1 MENFHGRIPFSLS
14 TSLIPLHYC
23 KVLLF
28 GLYKDKD
35 CLLNKLT
42 TPRSVVEDVMPIIW
56 RKLKCSICKNCLKRQ
71 VEENLLIYQ
80 GHDIYHDHENPHL
93 IFMSIKLIT
102 FPQSFD
108 RVLLYTGIR
117 QALDKGVALSG
128 SLQVIYCQAVT
139 VQTIILVKKWLPIFC
154 SNDNCWQIERKKTKN
169 DIYESGR
176 DKEWQW
182 TALASPCNVFL
193 HHKGVVDPQ
202 LTYAWFTS
210 GVWQGAEMRRWRP
223 WKNCT
228 FA

>member
-1 MENFHGRIPFSLS
+1 MCGSPRGPREKTKRPKFSILGVFLALLTEMSFTTSHYYPKYEVWVMENFHGRIPFSLS

-139 VQTIILVKKWLPIFC
+139 VQTIILVKK
-154 SNDNCWQIERKKTKN
+154 
-169 DIYESGR
+169 
-176 DKEWQW
+176 
-182 TALASPCNVFL
+182 
-193 HHKGVVDPQ
+193 
-202 LTYAWFTS
+202 
-210 GVWQGAEMRRWRP
+210 
-223 WKNCT
+223 
-228 FA
+228 